1 VCSLSSTL
9 STKPCLHER
18 ASTRQQRHAFIL
30 FVTATMPDLE
40 AALESL
46 VCSLVPQAR
55 SDTAIREELL
65 ALSQEILN
73 RCDLVMHSDASS
85 PSSCTFVKATLA
97 AIMRRIWD
105 TSRIS

>member
-1 VCSLSSTL
+1 
-9 STKPCLHER
+9 
-18 ASTRQQRHAFIL
+18 
-30 FVTATMPDLE
+30 MPDLQ

-73 RCDLVMHSDASS
+73 RYEHIMHS
-85 PSSCTFVKATLA
+85 
-97 AIMRRIWD
+97 
-105 TSRIS
+105 